1 MAVNLPIRRYI
12 EYTDNTELPDIRKAP
27 VKELPSARMVKKLT
41 GMTMPTG
48 VPPLPRI
55 NIPALRARLYDAR
68 KQAGMTP
75 GDVQKAT
82 GISATRLRYI
92 ESTGRRTTT
101 RTVQRLAKLYGVSV
115 EWLCYGTEGDNG
127 HTI

>member
-12 EYTDNTELPDIRKAP
+12 EYNDDTKMPDIRKAP

-41 GMTMPTG
+41 GVTMPTG
-48 VPPLPRI
+48 APPLPRI

-68 KQAGMTP
+68 KRAGLTP

-92 ESTGRRTTT
+92 ESTGQRTTT

-127 HTI
+127 NTI

>member
-12 EYTDNTELPDIRKAP
+12 EHTDNTELPDIRKAP

-41 GMTMPTG
+41 GMTMPTDA
-48 VPPLPRI
+48 PPLPRI
-55 NIPALRARLYDAR
+55 NIPALRARLYNAR

-75 GDVQKAT
+75 EDVQQAT
-82 GISATRLRYI
+82 GIRAKRLRYI
-92 ESTGRRTTT
+92 ESVGQRTTT
-101 RTVQRLAKLYGVSV
+101 RTVQQLAKLYGVSV

-127 HTI
+127 NTI

>member
-1 MAVNLPIRRYI
+1 
-12 EYTDNTELPDIRKAP
+12 
-27 VKELPSARMVKKLT
+27 MVKKLT

-68 KQAGMTP
+68 KRAGMTP
-75 GDVQKAT
+75 GDVQQAT
-82 GISATRLRYI
+82 GISATRLRHI
-92 ESTGRRTTT
+92 ESTGQRTTT

-115 EWLCYGTEGDNG
+115 EWLCYGMEEKDGRK
-127 HTI
+127 